1 MFFFFLINILK
12 LMMLSFFFLNY
23 IIFHVFLITQSDEA
37 LNSLSVLVD
46 KHLVEFTT
54 NLNDSDILMTTVAKK
69 NYVYVRDRPAIEHL
83 VYNDYLV
90 RRKVNPINERSHC
103 PFATATTPFLKRV
116 RAFAYPNSTRWNAL
130 FDPQYD

>member
-1 MFFFFLINILK
+1 
-12 LMMLSFFFLNY
+12 MMLSFFFLNY

>member
-1 MFFFFLINILK
+1 M
-12 LMMLSFFFLNY
+12 
-23 IIFHVFLITQSDEA
+23 
-37 LNSLSVLVD
+37 D

-130 FDPQYD
+130 FDPQYVAGCDLNGLGLLLIFFFFADFSTWSKEA